1 MRKEETE
8 SNLAAIGNAIVA
20 LEKGL
25 SGACDRPSSHVWVA
39 MAASSIWAGSF
50 LQTNDADDLRQ
61 VLASANLRHGL

>member
-20 LEKGL
+20 LEKG
-25 SGACDRPSSHVWVA
+25 SGACDRPSSHVWAA

>member
-1 MRKEETE
+1 MID
-8 SNLAAIGNAIVA
+8 LPVM
-20 LEKGL
+20 
-25 SGACDRPSSHVWVA
+25 WVA